1 LLQIATLSLYPKIC
15 SPLKRRRRRPQAPLH
30 KHEAELGLQIRV
42 SSLIQ
47 QRLVH
52 HHFISENIIRVTLH
66 FSCTIL
72 GMNLSDPSI
81 LKKKFII
88 YYLKKILKFFFRFFG
103 KKKLGFFFFLKC
115 NFD

>member
-1 LLQIATLSLYPKIC
+1 
-15 SPLKRRRRRPQAPLH
+15 LH

-52 HHFISENIIRVTLH
+52 QPFITENIIRVTLH

-72 GMNLSDPSI
+72 GLNLSDPSD
-81 LKKKFII
+81 LKKKI
-88 YYLKKILKFFFRFFG
+88 RFFG
-103 KKKLGFFFFLKC
+103 KKNWDFFFLEV
-115 NFD
+115 